1 MFHEVPGVENRS
13 VCLVDHQ
20 QTTQF
25 AEGLREDQVRACVYL
40 CACVCGTRREQ

>member
-1 MFHEVPGVENRS
+1 MFHEVPGVDNRR

-25 AEGLREDQVRACVYL
+25 AEGLREDQVSHLNIERAS
-40 CACVCGTRREQ
+40 E